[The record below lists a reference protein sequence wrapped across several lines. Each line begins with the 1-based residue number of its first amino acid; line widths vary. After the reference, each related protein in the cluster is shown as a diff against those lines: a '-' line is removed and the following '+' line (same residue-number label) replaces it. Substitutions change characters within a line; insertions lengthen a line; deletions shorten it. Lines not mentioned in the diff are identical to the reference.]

1 MENNILPDGTLDRTM
16 PPPIRPMEPFKLMR
30 PERRVMANGM
40 PLNVLCA
47 GTEDVVRVDVLVG
60 CGQCHQTAP
69 LQALFTN
76 RMLREGTA
84 SLTSERI
91 AERLDY
97 YGAWL
102 ELASSVNYGFLTLYS
117 LNKHFGRT
125 FAIVADML
133 KHPTFPAHELGVV
146 VDANKQTYRV
156 NSTRV
161 EMLARRAMNRKLFG
175 KEHPLGIRATLED
188 YDRITPEMLRAFH
201 TAHYHSANTSVYV
214 SGRVT
219 PDIIRTIENGLG
231 SEPWGEVKGR
241 TLTHLP
247 EPVPTTEKRVF
258 IEHGD
263 ALQSAVKMACFLMDR
278 HHPDFLKTR
287 VMTTLFGGY
296 FGSRLM
302 ANIREE
308 KGYTYGIGAAI
319 VAYPGSSLLVT
330 ASEAANE
337 YVEPLIGEVY
347 LEMDRLCTDLVSP
360 EELEMVQGYM
370 LGDLC
375 RSYEGPFSLP
385 DAWIYADTAG
395 LDESFFERSAEAV
408 RSITR
413 EEIRD
418 LAQRYLCK
426 EKIIEIVAGKG

>member
-1 MENNILPDGTLDRTM
+1 MNILDRTT
-16 PPPIRPMEPFKLMR
+16 PPPIRPMEPFRLMR

-40 PLNVLCA
+40 PLNVINA
-47 GTEDVVRVDVLVG
+47 GTQDVVRVDVLVA
-60 CGQCHQTAP
+60 CGQCHQTLP

-76 RMLREGTA
+76 RMLREGTRT
-84 SLTSERI
+84 LTSERI

-102 ELASSVNYGFLTLYS
+102 ELSSSVNYGFLTLYS
-117 LNKHFGRT
+117 LNKHFGQT
-125 FAIVADML
+125 FAIVADLL
-133 KHPTFPAHELGVV
+133 KNPTFPPHELEVV

-161 EMLARRAMNRKLFG
+161 EMLARRAMNQALFG
-175 KEHPLGIRATLED
+175 GEHPLGIRAQLDD
-188 YDRITPEMLRAFH
+188 YDRITPELLRTFH
-201 TAHYHSANTSVYV
+201 TAHYHSGNTSVYA

-219 PDIIRTIENGLG
+219 PDIIRTIERHLG
-231 SEPWGEVKGR
+231 DEPWGEVKPR
-241 TLTHLP
+241 TQTLLP
-247 EPVPTTEKRVF
+247 EPRPTTQKRVF
-258 IEHGD
+258 IGRED
-263 ALQSAVKMACFLMDR
+263 ALQSAVKMASFLMDR
-278 HHPDFLKTR
+278 HHPDFLKAR

-302 ANIREE
+302 SNIREE

-319 VAYPGSSLLVT
+319 VSYPGSSLLVI
-330 ASEAANE
+330 ASECANE
-337 YVEPLIGEVY
+337 HVEPLIREVY
-347 LEMDRLCTDLVSP
+347 HEMDRLCTDLVSP
-360 EELEMVQGYM
+360 EELEMVQNYM

-385 DAWIYADTAG
+385 DAWVYADTAG
-395 LDESFFERSAEAV
+395 LDESFFERSDEAI

-413 EEIRD
+413 EEIRE

-426 EKIIEIVAGKG
+426 EKTIEIVAGKK